1 MIHSSSFNGQGTVL
15 PLVTWNERPAQ
26 HVFEMMNRST
36 QISPKVS
43 SRCGIALMVIA
54 IGSMDALAGP
64 PQRALGPNKALL
76 RLQQLSFGM
85 ALAQAQGSVRNM
97 VD

>member
-1 MIHSSSFNGQGTVL
+1 
-15 PLVTWNERPAQ
+15 
-26 HVFEMMNRST
+26 
-36 QISPKVS
+36 
-43 SRCGIALMVIA
+43 MVIA

-76 RLQQLSFGM
+76 RLQQLSLGM

>member
-1 MIHSSSFNGQGTVL
+1 
-15 PLVTWNERPAQ
+15 
-26 HVFEMMNRST
+26 
-36 QISPKVS
+36 
-43 SRCGIALMVIA
+43 MVIA

-76 RLQQLSFGM
+76 RLQQLLLGM
-85 ALAQAQGSVRNM
+85 AQALALGTVRNM